1 MYCPLRIIPIL
12 LIALSTFII
21 LVKTKFI
28 SQLYFRLRLLNHDIY
43 EFQFVKKE
51 KANKEKDKKEE
62 NIKKCDKNY
71 SFSSKET
78 IDTDQSDIEKLH
90 AS

>member
-1 MYCPLRIIPIL
+1 MVCPLRIIPIL
-12 LIALSTFII
+12 LIALITFTVLI
-21 LVKTKFI
+21 KTKFI

-51 KANKEKDKKEE
+51 KVKKEE
-62 NIKKCDKNY
+62 ETKKCDKND
-71 SFSSKET
+71 SDSSRET
-78 IDTDQSDIEKLH
+78 IDTEQSESEQLH